1 MMNRVRC
8 VPVSGADAQ
17 KLVAILR
24 DAEEDDDR
32 LRDALGDPA
41 CRVYAAVC
49 GDAPVGAAVVRW
61 AHGQSLAPSEIL
73 YIAVVAAQRRSGIGR
88 QLIEA
93 VMAELPT
100 HGRRLLVGTANSA
113 LDNIAFYQKCGFR
126 MHSVRRDY
134 FTYIQPAIQEGGIVM
149 RDMVVFDFDLDAG

>member
-1 MMNRVRC
+1 VRC

-17 KLVAILR
+17 RLVAILH

-32 LRDALGDPA
+32 LRGALGDPA
-41 CRVYAAVC
+41 CQAYAAVS
-49 GDAPVGAAVVRW
+49 GDAAVGAAVVRW
-61 AHGQSLAPSEIL
+61 ARGQSLVPSEIL
-73 YIAVVAAQRRSGIGR
+73 YIAVVDAQRRSGIGR
-88 QLIEA
+88 KIIEA
-93 VMAELPT
+93 IVAELPA
-100 HGRRLLVGTANSA
+100 HGRRLLVGTANSS

-134 FTYIQPAIQEGGIVM
+134 FTYIQPPIQEGGIVM

>member
-1 MMNRVRC
+1 MRC
-8 VPVSGADAQ
+8 VQVSRADAQ
-17 KLVAILR
+17 RLVAILH

-32 LRDALGDPA
+32 LRSALGDPA
-41 CRVYAAVC
+41 CQAYAAVR
-49 GDAPVGAAVVRW
+49 GDAAVGAAVVRW
-61 AHGQSLAPSEIL
+61 ARGQSLVPSEIL

-88 QLIEA
+88 QIIEA
-93 VMAELPT
+93 IVAELPA
-100 HGRRLLVGTANSA
+100 HGRRLLVGTANSS

-134 FTYIQPAIQEGGIVM
+134 FTYIQPPIQEGGIVM